1 MTQYAVLNY
10 YNHRKIAQTISVY
23 IYIYIYISL
32 HKLTWTTS
40 RFNSSGLAVAL
51 KVGLENMP

>member
-10 YNHRKIAQTISVY
+10 YYHSKTAQTIILYTS
-23 IYIYIYISL
+23 I

-40 RFNSSGLAVAL
+40 RFNSSVMANAL
-51 KVGLENMP
+51 KVGLEKLP